1 MKTNK
6 KFLKNMRSYTAK
18 VMNCKDFFDY
28 ITVMFANYWG
38 AHQEART
45 ETLSFANESVMLR
58 EAYTVLNATLLTM
71 EATLAEWFSAL
82 YGLATNETTKDVV
95 KKIDGYFCLPNI
107 LLFVTNNLK
116 EFIDNAATD
125 MYCPFDD
132 ETSYATPE
140 DYFNSPSYEFS
151 MYFLKKIAFESAK
164 KVYGYIENHNTDSG
178 EIINWKNECK
188 SYITSWNNEL
198 TKPDKWF
205 NTDNLSDIDLVL
217 GSTKIFMTAKMI
229 SLLED

>member
-1 MKTNK
+1 MKVNK
-6 KFLKNMRSYTAK
+6 NFLNNMRSYTEK
-18 VMNCKDFFDY
+18 VMNCKDFFEY
-28 ITVMFANYWG
+28 ITIMFANYLG
-38 AHQEART
+38 SHKEART
-45 ETLSFANESVMLR
+45 ETLSFANKSAMLR

-71 EATLAEWFSAL
+71 EATLAEWFNAL
-82 YGLATNETTKDVV
+82 NGVATEETTNNVV
-95 KKIDGYFCLPNI
+95 AQIDEYFCSPNI
-107 LLFVTNNLK
+107 FLFITNNLK
-116 EFIDNAATD
+116 DFVDNAATD
-125 MYCPFDD
+125 MRCPFDD
-132 ETSYATPE
+132 ETSYATPN
-140 DYFNSPSYEFS
+140 DYFNSPSYEYS

-164 KVYGYIENHNTDSG
+164 KVYDYIENHTTASG